1 MHQRQVTTIRHVA
14 ATGEPVRKR
23 VDPLNQERS
32 GFGQG
37 APYCA
42 APDPELKAPKTPF
55 PALACDTHAHICGP
69 ISRFR
74 YAEDRIYTPP
84 DALVPDYVRLLKA
97 IGCGRAVLVQPSVY
111 GTDNTVLLAALKDIR
126 ANGIDCRGVAVIDQ
140 TITDEE
146 LVQFREGGIC
156 GIRFNLVDVANPKT
170 GLPLDEIRALCERI
184 AALDWH
190 AELLIHVDDH
200 ADFDKVF
207 ADWPVDI
214 VIGHMGYCRLGQGSE
229 SEGFRA
235 MLRLAGKGCCWI
247 KMTGPYRISA
257 AELPY
262 REAGDFARVLVEN
275 VPDRLIW
282 GTDWPHVMV
291 TKLMPNDADLC
302 DLLADWIGDLKTREK
317 ILVANPAQLYRF
329 SR

>member
-1 MHQRQVTTIRHVA
+1 M
-14 ATGEPVRKR
+14 
-23 VDPLNQERS
+23 DPLKQTGSSFRD
-32 GFGQG
+32 G

-42 APDPELKAPKTPF
+42 PPDPELRPPKTRF

-84 DALVPDYVRLLKA
+84 DALVPDYVSLLKT

-111 GTDNTVLLAALKDIR
+111 GTDNTVILTALKEIR
-126 ANGIDCRGVAVIDQ
+126 ASGIDCRGVAVIDR

-146 LVQFREGGIC
+146 LQRLDDAGIR
-156 GIRFNLVDVANPKT
+156 GIRFNLVDVANPKA
-170 GLPLDEIRALCERI
+170 GLPLDAMRALCTRV

-190 AELLIHVDDH
+190 AELLIHVDDYP
-200 ADFDKVF
+200 DFDIVF

-214 VIGHMGYCRLGQGSE
+214 AIGHMGYSRLGHGPE
-229 SEGFRA
+229 SEGFQA
-235 MLRLAGKGCCWI
+235 LLRLAGEGRCWI
-247 KMTGPYRISA
+247 KMIGPYRISSGDS
-257 AELPY
+257 PY
-262 REAGDFARVLVEN
+262 PQAGDFAQALVKN
-275 VPDRLIW
+275 VPQRLIW

-291 TKLMPNDADLC
+291 TKKMPNDADLC
-302 DLLADWIGDLKTREK
+302 DLFGDWVADIKARDE
-317 ILVANPAQLYRF
+317 ILVTNPAKFYRF

>member
-1 MHQRQVTTIRHVA
+1 MS
-14 ATGEPVRKR
+14 EEKLPVGG
-23 VDPLNQERS
+23 D
-32 GFGQG
+32 

-42 APDPELKAPKTPF
+42 APDPELRSPKTRF
-55 PALACDTHAHICGP
+55 AALACDTHAHICGP

-74 YAEDRIYTPP
+74 YAEERIYTPP
-84 DALVPDYVRLLKA
+84 DALVPDYVGLLKA

-111 GTDNTVLLAALKDIR
+111 GADNTVLLAGLKDIR
-126 ANGIDCRGVAVIDQ
+126 ASGIDCRGVAVIDRN
-140 TITDEE
+140 INDEE
-146 LVQFREGGIC
+146 LQRLDDAGIR

-170 GLPLDEIRALCERI
+170 GLPLDEIRALCARI

-190 AELLIHVDDH
+190 AELLIHVDDYP
-200 ADFDKVF
+200 DFDVLF

-214 VIGHMGYCRLGQGSE
+214 VIGHMGYCRLGQSPE

-235 MLRLAGKGCCWI
+235 MLRLAGQGRCWI
-247 KMTGPYRISA
+247 KMTGPYRISSGD
-257 AELPY
+257 LPY
-262 REAGDFARVLVEN
+262 REAGDFARALVEN

-291 TKLMPNDADLC
+291 TKPMPNDADLC
-302 DLLADWIGDLKTREK
+302 DLFVDWVADLKTWEK

-329 SR
+329 NQ